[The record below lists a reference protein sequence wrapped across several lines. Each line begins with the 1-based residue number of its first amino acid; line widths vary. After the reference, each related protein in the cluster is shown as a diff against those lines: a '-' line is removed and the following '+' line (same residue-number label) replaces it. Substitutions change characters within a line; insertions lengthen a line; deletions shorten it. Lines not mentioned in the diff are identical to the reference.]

1 MISQSMCKSNK
12 ETISATLLLVSDFY
26 MTFIGIRSVL
36 FPQYKNITPL
46 SKERKVSYSLF
57 SVQVS
62 TVTVQFLIFF
72 YDYLTCKNVI
82 FKFDKENHFWII
94 PDLHGHLLLLL
105 FVPVSCSGRW
115 WPFSQFSHSRFC
127 FLSSLSDKTVMKQS
141 RDGLTG
147 VPFHL
152 ELTSFTRRDSS

>member
-1 MISQSMCKSNK
+1 MWLS
-12 ETISATLLLVSDFY
+12 LVLD
-26 MTFIGIRSVL
+26 L
-36 FPQYKNITPL
+36 F
-46 SKERKVSYSLF
+46 YSLNTKISPPYRRIGKCPILS
-57 SVQVS
+57 SVYRL
-62 TVTVQFLIFF
+62 VQWLYNSLFF
-72 YDYLTCKNVI
+72 FNDYLTCKNVI